1 MTSEAKSTFDYNKY
15 MVGTNIRTEKL
26 KIEGTDEEFTVKVKP
41 LSWSKKNQLVSRY
54 VKWSEE
60 GVSSFDGDGYVR
72 ECLRAMIVEAPW
84 GKTSETFLISIDNKL
99 GSALEQLVPSAFEN
113 NETIPEDK
121 KKESSG
127 I

>member
-1 MTSEAKSTFDYNKY
+1 MTSEVNSAFDYNKY
-15 MVGTNIRTEKL
+15 IVGTNIRTETV

-60 GVSSFDGDGYVR
+60 GVSSFNGDGYVR
-72 ECLRAMIVEAPW
+72 ECLKEMLVEAPW
-84 GKTSETFLISIDNKL
+84 GKTSETFLISIDNRL
-99 GSALEQLVPSAFEN
+99 GSALEKLVPSAFD
-113 NETIPEDK
+113 NESIPEDK
-121 KKESSG
+121 KKESNG

>member
-1 MTSEAKSTFDYNKY
+1 MTSEAKEAFDYSKY
-15 MVGTNIRTEKL
+15 VIGTNIRTETV

-60 GVSSFDGDGYVR
+60 GVSSFNGDGYVR
-72 ECLRAMIVEAPW
+72 ECLKEIIVEAPW
-84 GKTSETFLISIDNKL
+84 GKTSEAFLISIDNRL
-99 GSALEQLVPSAFEN
+99 GTALEQLVPSAFD
-113 NETIPEDK
+113 NESIPEDK
-121 KKESSG
+121 KKESNG

>member
-1 MTSEAKSTFDYNKY
+1 MTSEASSAFDYNKY
-15 MVGTNIRTEKL
+15 MVGTNIRTETV

-54 VKWSEE
+54 VKWSED

-72 ECLRAMIVEAPW
+72 ECLKEMIVESPW
-84 GKTSETFLISIDNKL
+84 GKTTETFLISIDNRL
-99 GSALEQLVPSAFEN
+99 GSALESLVPSAFD
-113 NETIPEDK
+113 NESIPEDK
-121 KKESSG
+121 KKESNG

>member
-1 MTSEAKSTFDYNKY
+1 MTSEVNSAFDYNKY
-15 MVGTNIRTEKL
+15 MVGTNVRTETV

-60 GVSSFDGDGYVR
+60 GVSSFNGDGYVR
-72 ECLRAMIVEAPW
+72 ECLKEIIVEAPW
-84 GKTSETFLISIDNKL
+84 GKTSEAFLISIDNRL
-99 GSALEQLVPSAFEN
+99 GTALEQLVPSAFD
-113 NETIPEDK
+113 NESIPEDK
-121 KKESSG
+121 KKESNG

>member
-1 MTSEAKSTFDYNKY
+1 MTSEVNSAFDYNKY
-15 MVGTNIRTEKL
+15 MVGTNIRTETV

-60 GVSSFDGDGYVR
+60 GVSSFNGDGYVR
-72 ECLRAMIVEAPW
+72 ECLKEIIVEAPW
-84 GKTSETFLISIDNKL
+84 GKTSEAFLISIDNRL
-99 GSALEQLVPSAFEN
+99 GTALEQLVPSAFD
-113 NETIPEDK
+113 NESIPEDK
-121 KKESSG
+121 KKESNG

>member
-1 MTSEAKSTFDYNKY
+1 MTSEASSAFDYNKY
-15 MVGTNIRTEKL
+15 MVGTNIRTETV

-72 ECLRAMIVEAPW
+72 ECLKEMIVESPW
-84 GKTSETFLISIDNKL
+84 GKTTETFLISIDNRL
-99 GSALEQLVPSAFEN
+99 GSALEALVPSAFD
-113 NETIPEDK
+113 NESIPEDK
-121 KKESSG
+121 KKE
-127 I
+127 

>member
-1 MTSEAKSTFDYNKY
+1 MTSEASSAFDYNKY
-15 MVGTNIRTEKL
+15 MVGTNIRTETV

-54 VKWSEE
+54 VKWSED

-72 ECLRAMIVEAPW
+72 ECLKEMIVESPW
-84 GKTSETFLISIDNKL
+84 GKTTETFLISIDNRL
-99 GSALEQLVPSAFEN
+99 GSALEALVPSAFD
-113 NETIPEDK
+113 NESIPEDK
-121 KKESSG
+121 KKESNG

>member
-1 MTSEAKSTFDYNKY
+1 MTSEASSAFDYNKY
-15 MVGTNIRTEKL
+15 MVGTNIRTETV

-60 GVSSFDGDGYVR
+60 GVSSFNGDGYVR
-72 ECLRAMIVEAPW
+72 ECLKEMLVEAPW
-84 GKTSETFLISIDNKL
+84 GKTSEAFLISIDNRL
-99 GSALEQLVPSAFEN
+99 GSALEQLVPSAFD
-113 NETIPEDK
+113 NESIPEDK
-121 KKESSG
+121 KKESNG

>member
-1 MTSEAKSTFDYNKY
+1 MTSEASSAFDYNKY
-15 MVGTNIRTEKL
+15 MVGTNIRTETV

-54 VKWSEE
+54 VKWSED

-72 ECLRAMIVEAPW
+72 ECLKEMIVESPW
-84 GKTSETFLISIDNKL
+84 GKTSEAFLISIDNRL
-99 GSALEQLVPSAFEN
+99 GTALEQLVPSAFD
-113 NETIPEDK
+113 NESIPEDK
-121 KKESSG
+121 KKESNG

>member
-1 MTSEAKSTFDYNKY
+1 MTSEVNSAFDYNKY
-15 MVGTNIRTEKL
+15 IVGTNIRTETV

-60 GVSSFDGDGYVR
+60 GVSSFNGDGYVR
-72 ECLRAMIVEAPW
+72 ECLKEMLVEAPW
-84 GKTSETFLISIDNKL
+84 GKTSEAFLISIDNRL
-99 GSALEQLVPSAFEN
+99 GSALEQLVPSAFD
-113 NETIPEDK
+113 NESIPEDK
-121 KKESSG
+121 KKESNG

>member
-1 MTSEAKSTFDYNKY
+1 MTSEVNSAFDYNKY
-15 MVGTNIRTEKL
+15 IVGTNVRTETV

-60 GVSSFDGDGYVR
+60 GVSSFNGDGYVR
-72 ECLRAMIVEAPW
+72 ECLKEMLVEAPW
-84 GKTSETFLISIDNKL
+84 GKTSETFLISIDNRL
-99 GSALEQLVPSAFEN
+99 GSALEQLVPSAFD
-113 NETIPEDK
+113 NESIPEDK
-121 KKESSG
+121 KKESNG

>member
-1 MTSEAKSTFDYNKY
+1 MTSEASSAFDYNKY
-15 MVGTNIRTEKL
+15 MVGTNIRTETV

-54 VKWSEE
+54 VKWSED

-72 ECLRAMIVEAPW
+72 ECLKEMIIESPW
-84 GKTSETFLISIDNKL
+84 GKTTETFLISIDNRL
-99 GSALEQLVPSAFEN
+99 GSALESLVPSAFD
-113 NETIPEDK
+113 NESIPEDK
-121 KKESSG
+121 KKESNG

>member
-1 MTSEAKSTFDYNKY
+1 MTSEASSAFDYNKY
-15 MVGTNIRTEKL
+15 IVGTNIRTETV

-60 GVSSFDGDGYVR
+60 GVSSFNGDGYVR
-72 ECLRAMIVEAPW
+72 ECLKEMLVEAPW
-84 GKTSETFLISIDNKL
+84 GKTSETFLISIDNRL
-99 GSALEQLVPSAFEN
+99 GSALEQLVPSAFD
-113 NETIPEDK
+113 NESIPEDK
-121 KKESSG
+121 KKESNG

>member
-1 MTSEAKSTFDYNKY
+1 MTSEASSAFDYNKY
-15 MVGTNIRTEKL
+15 MVGTNIRTETV

-72 ECLRAMIVEAPW
+72 ECLKEMIVESPW
-84 GKTSETFLISIDNKL
+84 GKTTETFLISIDNRL
-99 GSALEQLVPSAFEN
+99 GSALEALVPSAFD
-113 NETIPEDK
+113 NESIPEDK
-121 KKESSG
+121 KKESNG

>member
-1 MTSEAKSTFDYNKY
+1 MTSEASSAFDYNKY
-15 MVGTNIRTEKL
+15 MVGTNIRTETV

-72 ECLRAMIVEAPW
+72 ECLKEMIVESPW
-84 GKTSETFLISIDNKL
+84 GKTTETFLISIDNRL
-99 GSALEQLVPSAFEN
+99 GSALEELVPSAFD
-113 NETIPEDK
+113 NESIPEDK
-121 KKESSG
+121 KKESNG

>member
-1 MTSEAKSTFDYNKY
+1 MTSEASSAFDYNKY
-15 MVGTNIRTEKL
+15 IVGTNIRTETV

-54 VKWSEE
+54 VKWSED

-72 ECLRAMIVEAPW
+72 ECLKEMIVESPW
-84 GKTSETFLISIDNKL
+84 GKTTETFLISIDNRL
-99 GSALEQLVPSAFEN
+99 GSALEALVPSAFD
-113 NETIPEDK
+113 NESIPEDK
-121 KKESSG
+121 KKESNG

>member
-1 MTSEAKSTFDYNKY
+1 MTSEVNSAFDYNKY
-15 MVGTNIRTEKL
+15 IVGTNIRTETV

-60 GVSSFDGDGYVR
+60 GVSSFNGDGYVR
-72 ECLRAMIVEAPW
+72 ECLKEMLVEAPW
-84 GKTSETFLISIDNKL
+84 GKTSETFLISIDNRL
-99 GSALEQLVPSAFEN
+99 GSALEQLVPSAFD
-113 NETIPEDK
+113 NESIPEDK
-121 KKESSG
+121 KKESNG